1 MKVYRLEHIKSGKGP
16 FTEYV
21 EGLYVSWLDSHYP
34 PMDICSPVHH
44 EYLRWI
50 DSITPGRTELP
61 FCCYFAFTTLKQLKK
76 CFRGYENYPQLA
88 LMEYTIDTADD
99 SDFCILSDGQVIFSE
114 VISKQHIV

>member
-61 FCCYFAFTTLKQLKK
+61 FCCYFAFISLYQLKK
-76 CFRGYENYPQLA
+76 CFRGYKNYPQLA
-88 LMEYTIDTADD
+88 LMEYTIDTTDD